1 MNYLNEIIGVLSGG
15 LIVKLFDFFISTKKV
30 RQDEFSKIVEQWQ
43 KDNDRL
49 REENKQQSE
58 KINHL
63 VRKLANM
70 EFQINLIDSIYKA
83 NHKGKGL
90 FDSLNL
96 SDDPDPIN

>member
-90 FDSLNL
+90 FDSLSL